1 LPTTYNAGDVVVKVE
16 VVGLAPAN
24 LSSIQEPGMLLP
36 IIMKLGPDVFLQTKS
51 FVSCFGGKKA
61 NPGANPT
68 IFKIY
73 NYNASFVVGHV

>member
-1 LPTTYNAGDVVVKVE
+1 
-16 VVGLAPAN
+16 
-24 LSSIQEPGMLLP
+24 M
-36 IIMKLGPDVFLQTKS
+36 IMKLGPDVFLQTKS